1 MFTRCGITCYC
12 KWLMSTGSTMN
23 IDEQNICHSNS
34 FEINVALLDYSAF
47 YYTDKTSSG
56 ESFLHLLVTMVK

>member
-1 MFTRCGITCYC
+1 
-12 KWLMSTGSTMN
+12 MSTGSTMN